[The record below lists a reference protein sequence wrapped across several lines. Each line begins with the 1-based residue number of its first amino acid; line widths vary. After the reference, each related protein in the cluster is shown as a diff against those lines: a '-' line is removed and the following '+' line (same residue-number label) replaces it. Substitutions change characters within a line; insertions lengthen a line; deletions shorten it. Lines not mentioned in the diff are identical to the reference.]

1 MKIKR
6 IHICNYRAFL
16 INGDNEAAR
25 YIINLPSGENLL
37 IYGENGSGKSSLF
50 RAMKEFFISSHTPS
64 PVFQR
69 NLFYDEADNSEQPF
83 IGITLDDD
91 SEHFFSA
98 ETART
103 NTHETPAIADV
114 GVTKGFIGYKDLL
127 KLHFR
132 TDDQAPDLFSF
143 FLSNDGLFSGMIVP
157 MPVKH
162 SNKISFRDLWQ
173 KIKRTMDDEDLSDYN
188 INAESQFRDVEEKA
202 NLLLRYFEKNCVLKI
217 EYTEAKITD
226 GVLNPPEISFH
237 VSLFNKELSKH
248 DEVLNEARLT
258 AIAISVYLAHI
269 FVIPDSDLKIL
280 FLDDIF
286 IGLDM
291 TNRIPLIKILTA
303 SDLGDGK
310 SSFRDY
316 QIFLTTYDREWFN
329 LAGTYLDNHWN
340 KIEFYVDSYSCNV
353 ERPLIRRSGT
363 YKDRAEF
370 HLIHG
375 DYPACANYLR
385 KAFEQVFRE
394 ILPDNMLHPQYDSN
408 DIENSL
414 IIVSKNQLEIKET
427 EDAWVFQSKSL
438 AGDKKSLSRPI
449 GLQRLIERFKI
460 LSNDYQLGFSFFDD
474 LNSIKNRLLNPLSHH
489 DLKSPVFKSELETGF
504 AVLEE
509 LGKVKSRI
517 LVEVSGTDPV
527 FLFYNRQDQSGND
540 YQYKFQLLENLR
552 YIEYGGIVKL
562 LNAECKP
569 ICRKRISDDGE
580 EPSDG
585 RKQRSIRDMCK
596 GICIFSNPALY
607 KKNFK
612 IEETALLKAVY
623 TETGN
628 TLNDLL

>member
-1 MKIKR
+1 M
-6 IHICNYRAFL
+6 C
-16 INGDNEAAR
+16 
-25 YIINLPSGENLL
+25 PEN
-37 IYGENGSGKSSLF
+37 
-50 RAMKEFFISSHTPS
+50 
-64 PVFQR
+64 
-69 NLFYDEADNSEQPF
+69 
-83 IGITLDDD
+83 
-91 SEHFFSA
+91 
-98 ETART
+98 
-103 NTHETPAIADV
+103 
-114 GVTKGFIGYKDLL
+114 
-127 KLHFR
+127 
-132 TDDQAPDLFSF
+132 
-143 FLSNDGLFSGMIVP
+143 
-157 MPVKH
+157 
-162 SNKISFRDLWQ
+162 
-173 KIKRTMDDEDLSDYN
+173 
-188 INAESQFRDVEEKA
+188 
-202 NLLLRYFEKNCVLKI
+202 
-217 EYTEAKITD
+217 TEAKITD